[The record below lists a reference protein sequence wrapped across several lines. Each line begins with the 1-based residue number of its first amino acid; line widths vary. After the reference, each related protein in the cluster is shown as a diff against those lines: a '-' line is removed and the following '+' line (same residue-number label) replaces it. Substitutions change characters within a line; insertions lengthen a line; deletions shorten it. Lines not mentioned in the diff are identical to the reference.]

1 MREEAGRAL
10 GIKDNQVGNGLKQDE
25 DEDIEVVRKSD
36 KDLGAA
42 GLTTAIE
49 LRLEVDSLV
58 CRLIFQREKNKKK
71 EEMLNKLA
79 EQFKNTETVYRNKE
93 GKRVNIFKDIETK
106 KRELQQKKNE
116 TSQLEV
122 HCDVLR
128 TLRTLGE
135 GF

>member
-58 CRLIFQREKNKKK
+58 CRLIF
-71 EEMLNKLA
+71 
-79 EQFKNTETVYRNKE
+79 
-93 GKRVNIFKDIETK
+93 
-106 KRELQQKKNE
+106 
-116 TSQLEV
+116 
-122 HCDVLR
+122 
-128 TLRTLGE
+128 
-135 GF
+135 